1 MVLPQVHLRPL
12 RLKSLHNELDARIS
26 RCLNQQEDYC
36 ERKKATSRNGIWC
49 RFCGQNLRSMLLLQ
63 FSTSHYCRK
72 ARLAL
77 GYKQIAYQ
85 VENLTP
91 GMHVFKLKPL
101 TGLTTMPVLLP
112 QLEGYPEAITDSTQI
127 FKFLEKYQ
135 PEPALFLSDEK
146 QQQEAW
152 MLEDWLDES
161 IGTATRFVYYDFRA
175 KEGKQIDPSLFS
187 QLVIGVVRRQYGIN
201 SAAVNLATDRL
212 LMALDVLGSRWRNS
226 AYLVGDNLSVADL
239 AAAALLSPLALIP
252 KYRQEYPWLFERIV
266 QIHQICAETLPP
278 GL

>member
-1 MVLPQVHLRPL
+1 
-12 RLKSLHNELDARIS
+12 
-26 RCLNQQEDYC
+26 
-36 ERKKATSRNGIWC
+36 
-49 RFCGQNLRSMLLLQ
+49 MLLLQ

-112 QLEGYPEAITDSTQI
+112 QLEGWPEAVADSTQI
-127 FKFLEKYQ
+127 FKFLEIYQ
-135 PEPALFLSDEK
+135 PQPALFLSDEK
-146 QQQEAW
+146 QQREAW

-175 KEGKQIDPSLFS
+175 KEGKQIDSSLFS

-201 SAAVNLATDRL
+201 QAAVSLATDRL
-212 LMALDVLGSRWRNS
+212 LMALEVLGERWSKS
-226 AYLVGDNLSVADL
+226 AYLVGDRLSVADL

-252 KYRQEYPWLFERIV
+252 KYPQEYPWLFERIV
-266 QIHQICAETLPP
+266 EVHQVCGEPVPP